1 MKLVFIFLMIVLMV
15 LLISVNNNNIFYRE
29 NFTSNAASSKSV
41 CFDPCP
47 SRNTIH
53 KEILFLKENIDA
65 IQIRMDKYDSII
77 SGIEKN
83 NEIDRQDQ
91 AQQQAIL
98 KQSQSAAQKE
108 TVENL
113 AGPTA
118 DMTGLSK
125 DEVAKGLEDHFSEE
139 FTEQSIENIL
149 NNMEPISQ
157 EDMIAKNKKM
167 GEFYDNQD
175 DSGIEKGDEDAKK
188 TANDYINSNR
198 ARCICPE
205 IVKKHDPNIENRI
218 INEANKFGFEKRWH
232 GLRYCSATSDCA
244 LKYAK
249 EKLKELCSESG
260 CQTYNPEGQY
270 PYNLKEINQNSNGN
284 RPKDYNFPQ

>member
-1 MKLVFIFLMIVLMV
+1 MKPVFILLLLMLMA
-15 LLISVNNNNIFYRE
+15 LLLSVNNNNIFYRE
-29 NFTSNAASSKSV
+29 NFSNNSDSSQSV

-65 IQIRMDKYDSII
+65 IQIRMDKYDSVI
-77 SGIEKN
+77 SGIEKD

-91 AQQQAIL
+91 AQQQAVL
-98 KQSQSAAQKE
+98 KQSQATAQRE

-118 DMTGLSK
+118 EMTGISK
-125 DEVAKGLEDHFSEE
+125 EEVIQGLEDHFSEE
-139 FTEQSIENIL
+139 FTEHSVENII
-149 NNMEPISQ
+149 NNMEPISE
-157 EDMIAKNKKM
+157 EDMLEHNKKM
-167 GEFYDNQD
+167 ADLYDNQD
-175 DSGIEKGDEDAKK
+175 ESELDKSDQDAKK
-188 TANDYINSNR
+188 TANNYINSNR

-205 IVKKHDPNIENRI
+205 NVKKQDPNIENRI
-218 INEANKFGFEKRWH
+218 INEANSFGFEKRWH

-260 CQTYNPEGQY
+260 CQTFNPDGQY